1 MTAVITASEKRK
13 RLKLKR
19 IVVSE
24 HNYLA
29 LKKVGY
35 AGDSFNDVVSRLLQ
49 VYRVYKEKEQEEQ
62 QQQQQENDYEKYII
76 NNDRIPFP
84 DSFSE
89 SFGEQDIQQ
98 LAGLLDCNRNTSRG
112 D

>member
-1 MTAVITASEKRK
+1 MVSLTAAVLTGAERRK

-19 IVVSE
+19 IVISE

-49 VYRVYKEKEQEEQ
+49 VYRTYEEKKRQEEK
-62 QQQQQENDYEKYII
+62 QQQQENDYEKYIT
-76 NNDRIPFP
+76 NNDELPFP
-84 DSFSE
+84 VSISE
-89 SFGEQDIQQ
+89 LVTKQDRQQ
-98 LAGLLDCNRNTSRG
+98 
-112 D
+112 

>member
-1 MTAVITASEKRK
+1 VQQLPWEAITTTVLTASERRK

-19 IVVSE
+19 IVISE

-35 AGDSFNDVVSRLLQ
+35 AGDSFNDVVSKLLQ
-49 VYRVYKEKEQEEQ
+49 VYRAYKEKKEQEEQ
-62 QQQQQENDYEKYII
+62 HQRQQENDYEKYMT
-76 NNDRIPFP
+76 NNDELPVP

-89 SFGEQDIQQ
+89 S
-98 LAGLLDCNRNTSRG
+98 
-112 D
+112 